1 MTARPDPLRVM
12 TLNVLTA
19 LAGAKLGGWDVR
31 RPAVAAAVE
40 SFQPDLLGLQEVLPR
55 QRDDIVDD
63 LEGYGCLFAGRSDG
77 RRRGEG
83 VPILWRRDR
92 LMPAGS
98 GHFWYSRNPDRPGS
112 RFWTS
117 LLPRMATWAIFQLQ
131 ETGRE
136 LLMVNTHLCCFWR
149 CNRLR
154 SVGILRRRIASLAEG
169 RPVVV
174 TGDFNDCAGGAVG
187 VLLTGGASAG
197 SAGVSL
203 IDVYAQLR
211 GDPLGEDATMHNA
224 AGNPRGGR
232 IDWILASEDWS
243 PLSAEIDRRRY
254 AGSWPSDHWPVRAV
268 LELPAEPAPAKDES
282 PGAEGASRDPG
293 SRGG

>member
-1 MTARPDPLRVM
+1 M

-19 LAGAKLGGWDVR
+19 LAGPKLGGWDVR
-31 RPAVAAAVE
+31 QPAVVGAIE

-92 LMPAGS
+92 LSPTGS
-98 GHFWYSRNPDRPGS
+98 GHFWYSRKPDKPGS
-112 RFWTS
+112 RFWSS
-117 LLPRMATWAIFQLQ
+117 LLPRMATWATFQLQ
-131 ETGRE
+131 GTQRE

-154 SVGILRRRIASLAEG
+154 SVGILRRRIASLAGG

-174 TGDFNDCAGGAVG
+174 TGDFNDRAGGAVE
-187 VLLTGGASAG
+187 VLLTGDASAG
-197 SAGVSL
+197 SSGVRL
-203 IDVYAQLR
+203 VDVYARLC
-211 GDPLGEDATMHNA
+211 DDALGEDATMHNA
-224 AGNPRGGR
+224 AGDPRRGR
-232 IDWILASEDWS
+232 IDWILSSEDLS
-243 PLSAEIDRRRY
+243 PLSVEIDRRKY
-254 AGSWPSDHWPVRAV
+254 AGRWPSDHWPVQAA
-268 LELPAEPAPAKDES
+268 LEDTADTARKHDES
-282 PGAEGASRDPG
+282 PSTEGASRDPG
-293 SRGG
+293 SGRAG